1 MYELLH
7 LQIYLDIQ
15 QYFKIVHNYYIRP
28 ESCSIAAALQAM
40 LDNNGNAG

>member
-1 MYELLH
+1 M
-7 LQIYLDIQ
+7 QDITRD
-15 QYFKIVHNYYIRP
+15 IVVLKKGSRTHSSSTYIRP